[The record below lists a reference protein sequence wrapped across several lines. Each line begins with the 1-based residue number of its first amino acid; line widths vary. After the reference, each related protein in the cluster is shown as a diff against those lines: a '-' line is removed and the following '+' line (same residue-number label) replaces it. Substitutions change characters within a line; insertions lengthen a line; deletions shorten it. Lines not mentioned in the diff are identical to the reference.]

1 MCLRIDK
8 SHKFLWL
15 YKAKKAKR
23 PITVY
28 KLLTI
33 VNTTPFRSYRYKFG
47 YNYPEELS
55 KRFVKTETIESGFLH
70 VYKSRELAEKYSCYL
85 RMMEMSIKI
94 VEMTIPKGSLYFIGN
109 DGTICASCLKW

>member
-1 MCLRIDK
+1 MCLTIDK

-28 KLLTI
+28 KVLTSI
-33 VNTTPFRSYRYKFG
+33 NTSPYVEYKYKSGF
-47 YNYPEELS
+47 NYPEKQS
-55 KRFVKTETIESGFLH
+55 KRFVKTRMITCGFLH
-70 VYKSRELAEKYSCYL
+70 AYKSIELAEEDVLFLQIIDSRVRTVK
-85 RMMEMSIKI
+85 
-94 VEMTIPKGSLYFIGN
+94 MTIPKGSLYFIGN